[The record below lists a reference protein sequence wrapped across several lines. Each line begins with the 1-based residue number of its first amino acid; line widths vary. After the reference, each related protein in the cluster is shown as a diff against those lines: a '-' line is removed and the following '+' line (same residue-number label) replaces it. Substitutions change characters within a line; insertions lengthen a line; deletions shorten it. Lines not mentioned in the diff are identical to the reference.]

1 MSPEQLSLDHP
12 LVVVGSG
19 PAGHRL
25 IQAVC
30 QRAPSTPIV
39 WFGDEPW
46 APYNRVKLSSLLAGE
61 ASWDD
66 ITEATPIP
74 DAVETRFGL
83 RIERIDRAESQVI
96 DVQGQ
101 RQRYGALVLA
111 TGSRAHVP
119 SIPGVQTPG
128 VFTFRHLNDAQK
140 LQARSVRSRT
150 TVVIGGGLLGLEA
163 ARAVRRYNTHV
174 IVVEHADRLMSRQLD
189 GEGAQWLLK
198 EVLAAGIEVRLSAGV
213 KGIEGTGEVKGV
225 LLRSG
230 EVIACDTVIIATGI
244 VPNNEL
250 ALRAGLQVG
259 RGIKIDDATRTSDE
273 HIYAVGECAEHNG
286 EVYGLVAPGLEQA
299 AVAANRICGG
309 EAVYTGSVLAT
320 NLKVLGCK
328 VFSLGEVERGSAADP
343 VREYSFADP
352 DGDGYRRIM
361 VRNGQLVGAQAVGPW
376 PETPRVQEAVRQG
389 RRLYPWQTLR
399 FMRIGQL
406 WPDTDASDVNL
417 WPADATVCNCTGV
430 TRGQL
435 DVACQQGCKSVEA
448 LSQATGAGT
457 VCGSCKPLLVD
468 LAGGGPLPP
477 ERGWKPLTVF
487 GGVALLAALFYLL
500 LKIPFPDTA
509 DLAWRWDVIWRE
521 SLYKQISGYSALG
534 VMVLLAIIGLR
545 KRWPTLSNLFQFSG
559 WRVVHVMLGALLV
572 AVMLVHTGGR
582 LGANLDMVMTLMS
595 VVAVLSGAALA
606 LIVGRQQ
613 ALAPGFV
620 KRTQRGAVWIHIL
633 ALWGLPALLG
643 LHILKAYYF

>member
-1 MSPEQLSLDHP
+1 MSPEQLSHDRP

-30 QRAPSTPIV
+30 QRMPGAPIV
-39 WFGDEPW
+39 WYGDEPW

-61 ASWDD
+61 TSWED
-66 ITEATPIP
+66 ITEDTPIP
-74 DAVETRFGL
+74 DTVETRFGL
-83 RIERIDRAESQVI
+83 RVERIDRAEGAVI
-96 DVQGQ
+96 DARGHHQS
-101 RQRYGALVLA
+101 YGALVLA

-213 KGIEGTGEVKGV
+213 KGIEGRDEVKGV

-259 RGIKIDDATRTSDE
+259 RGIRIDDATRTSDE

-309 EAVYTGSVLAT
+309 DAIYTGSVLAT

-343 VREYSFADP
+343 VRERSFADP

-361 VRNGQLVGAQAVGPW
+361 VRNGHLVGAQAVGPW
-376 PETPRVQEAVRQG
+376 AETPRVQEAVRNG

-399 FMRIGQL
+399 FVRIGQL

-417 WPADATVCNCTGV
+417 WPAEAIVCNCTGV

-435 DVACQQGCKSVEA
+435 DAACQTGCKSAEA
-448 LSQATGAGT
+448 LSRNTGAGT

-468 LAGGGPLPP
+468 LAGGGPLPA
-477 ERGWKPLTVF
+477 ERGWKPLSVF
-487 GGVALLAALFYLL
+487 GALALLTACLYLL
-500 LKIPFPDTA
+500 FKIPFPDTA
-509 DLAWRWDVIWRE
+509 DLAWRWDAIWRD

-534 VMVLLAIIGLR
+534 AMALLAVIGLR
-545 KRWPTLSNLFQFSG
+545 KRWPTLNGLFQFSG
-559 WRVVHVMLGALLV
+559 WRVVHVILGVLLV
-572 AVMLVHTGGR
+572 AIMVVHTGGR
-582 LGANLDMVMTLMS
+582 LGVNLDRVMTL
-595 VVAVLSGAALA
+595 VTAVAVLSGAALA

-633 ALWGLPALLG
+633 ALWALPVLLG
-643 LHILKAYYF
+643 VHILKAYYF